1 VNGVVFRVALWYMRE
16 GGRGRGRGSGSDG
29 IGDDGIG
36 DDGFTWD
43 LGMGDVMR
51 GVTLA
56 MSR

>member
-1 VNGVVFRVALWYMRE
+1 MRE
-16 GGRGRGRGSGSDG
+16 GGRGRGRGSGS
-29 IGDDGIG
+29 DGIG